1 MARALSNAGIP
12 TFLVPDSAVYALM
25 ARVTKVL
32 LGAHAVLA
40 DGGMF
45 AVTGSLLAATA
56 ARAHSTPIV
65 VCTGQY
71 KFTPIW
77 NVLHEYGAM
86 DYANPTSVLGFDE
99 GDLVSKVQVLN
110 PSWDYVKTSLIDVY
124 ITNE

>member
-1 MARALSNAGIP
+1 MAKSLSGSGIP
-12 TFLVPDSAVYALM
+12 TFLVPDSAVYAIM
-25 ARVTKVL
+25 ARVTKVF

-45 AVTGSLLAATA
+45 AITGSLLAATA
-56 ARAHSTPIV
+56 ARTHSTPVV

-86 DYANPTSVLGFDE
+86 DYANPNQVLSFDE

-124 ITNE
+124 ITN